1 MAFDGKAIQS
11 HAVPHKKE
19 DGKALTPDGR
29 RDTDANI
36 GVKEYQGKLI
46 VKLWD
51 EYQIKAVIDIRN
63 MWKDGEK
70 TKLVTSKRNVVF
82 DYKWKEEYKG
92 RTAVERVNSRL
103 DVSFGFE
110 NHYIRGLTKMKVR
123 VSLALC
129 VMLAMAIGRI
139 KENQPKNLRSL
150 VKAA

>member
-70 TKLVTSKRNVVF
+70 TKIGNR
-82 DYKWKEEYKG
+82 EEKCSL
-92 RTAVERVNSRL
+92 RLQMER
-103 DVSFGFE
+103 G
-110 NHYIRGLTKMKVR
+110 I
-123 VSLALC
+123 
-129 VMLAMAIGRI
+129 
-139 KENQPKNLRSL
+139 
-150 VKAA
+150 